1 MKGIEVKRWK
11 VRCIEEKAQWY
22 DSEKGEVNYEKKSNK
37 NHVCNTYAG
46 WCGIDSNIWSTV
58 V

>member
-1 MKGIEVKRWK
+1 MKGTEVKRWK

-37 NHVCNTYAG
+37 
-46 WCGIDSNIWSTV
+46 ISSITV
-58 V
+58 GAQ